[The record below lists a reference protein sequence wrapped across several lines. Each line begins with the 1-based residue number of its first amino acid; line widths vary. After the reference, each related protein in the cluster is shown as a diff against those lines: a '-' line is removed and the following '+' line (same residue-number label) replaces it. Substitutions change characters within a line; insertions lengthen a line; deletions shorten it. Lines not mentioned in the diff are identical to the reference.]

1 MFSRYILILLN
12 VWLSLDRV
20 KIACINIFLLIV
32 ERERERE
39 IYQIFRNSSMEL
51 LYIAIFMIGQD
62 IDDAFQWNELKET
75 EFMLDMNTGEHCL
88 DSSWG
93 TCIGIHISNDLRN
106 CAA

>member
-1 MFSRYILILLN
+1 
-12 VWLSLDRV
+12 
-20 KIACINIFLLIV
+20 
-32 ERERERE
+32 
-39 IYQIFRNSSMEL
+39 MEL
-51 LYIAIFMIGQD
+51 LYIATFMIGQV